1 MNAPASPRTPIRF
14 KDYMEKLAHLIEH
27 YLWAKILLGMIL
39 GLLLGL
45 VVSPKAGFIQ
55 TLGLGENTLAPFL
68 SWLAF
73 PGQLFLKTIQMVVVP
88 LILASVIKGLAS
100 SRDMEQ
106 MKRLGLRFVVFA
118 LIASFSAAAIAV
130 LVSLWLKP
138 GEGLTA
144 TFAGQVSLAEAAFSQ
159 ARLTPDLLLTL
170 IPANPLSALSEGQ
183 MLDVVVIAIVGG
195 LALLTLE
202 EEKANVLLDLL
213 DVVQSI
219 SMKVITWA
227 MKLAPYAV
235 FGMMVQV
242 SASSGLDSLRSVG
255 AYVLTAY
262 LGYGLMI
269 LAYALL
275 AGLMTPFSIVAFL
288 KKIKTPMLLA
298 FSTSSSAATLPV
310 TMKTAETELAVAPST
325 AGFIIPLG
333 TTMNMAGSV
342 IWQTSA
348 VLFLARVYGL
358 DLAWSQIFLLIGL
371 SVASTIGSPGV
382 PGVGIGIL
390 SMILSRL
397 GVPLEGVTLLIGVE
411 RIVDMGCTVVNV
423 TGDLTASAVLAARED
438 KNAEAINTPAY
449 SGK

>member
-1 MNAPASPRTPIRF
+1 MQLAVPAF
-14 KDYMEKLAHLIEH
+14 
-27 YLWAKILLGMIL
+27 
-39 GLLLGL
+39 
-45 VVSPKAGFIQ
+45 
-55 TLGLGENTLAPFL
+55 
-68 SWLAF
+68 
-73 PGQLFLKTIQMVVVP
+73 
-88 LILASVIKGLAS
+88 
-100 SRDMEQ
+100 
-106 MKRLGLRFVVFA
+106 
-118 LIASFSAAAIAV
+118 
-130 LVSLWLKP
+130 
-138 GEGLTA
+138 
-144 TFAGQVSLAEAAFSQ
+144 
-159 ARLTPDLLLTL
+159 
-170 IPANPLSALSEGQ
+170 
-183 MLDVVVIAIVGG
+183 
-195 LALLTLE
+195 
-202 EEKANVLLDLL
+202 
-213 DVVQSI
+213 
-219 SMKVITWA
+219 
-227 MKLAPYAV
+227 

-275 AGLMTPFSIVAFL
+275 AGLTTPFSMVAFL